1 MSIARLAPDKGNIGA
16 RHPARKPLEPRAPRA
31 VRPVQTKEM
40 THDDSH
46 DCPGRTDRGPFGPD
60 GAANPSAGSMSL
72 SQVVAKLETDLS
84 DLGHISEISWEDD
97 GYWEVEYQT
106 TDNREVDI
114 RVDPATGETRER

>member
-1 MSIARLAPDKGNIGA
+1 MTIRMIALAGLIA
-16 RHPARKPLEPRAPRA
+16 APSA
-31 VRPVQTKEM
+31 LMAQQP
-40 THDDSH
+40 
-46 DCPGRTDRGPFGPD
+46 PP
-60 GAANPSAGSMSL
+60 AGSMPL
-72 SQVVAKLETDLS
+72 SQVIAKLETDLS

>member
-1 MSIARLAPDKGNIGA
+1 MSIARLAPNKSNIGA
-16 RHPARKPLEPRAPRA
+16 SYPARKSLEPRAPQA
-31 VRPVQTKEM
+31 VRPAQSKEM
-40 THDDSH
+40 PMTIRMIALA
-46 DCPGRTDRGPFGPD
+46 GLI
-60 GAANPSAGSMSL
+60 AAPSALMAQQTPPTGSMPL

-114 RVDPATGETRER
+114 RVDPVTGETRER

>member
-1 MSIARLAPDKGNIGA
+1 MTIRMIALAGLIA
-16 RHPARKPLEPRAPRA
+16 APSA
-31 VRPVQTKEM
+31 LMAQQT
-40 THDDSH
+40 
-46 DCPGRTDRGPFGPD
+46 PP
-60 GAANPSAGSMSL
+60 AGSMPL

-106 TDNREVDI
+106 TDNRELDI

>member
-1 MSIARLAPDKGNIGA
+1 MTIRMIALAGLI
-16 RHPARKPLEPRAPRA
+16 
-31 VRPVQTKEM
+31 
-40 THDDSH
+40 
-46 DCPGRTDRGPFGPD
+46 
-60 GAANPSAGSMSL
+60 AAPSALMAQQTPPSGSMPL
-72 SQVVAKLETDLS
+72 SQVVAKLETNLS